1 MKKIN
6 TNIKNN
12 RKLIYLSLLNS
23 DNKSLENGKIKFANK
38 ILYNLSSNDYL
49 GLSKDKDLINE
60 SISWTKKFGT
70 SLSSSRL
77 VSGTLDKIS
86 NIEKAISKYKK
97 KEKTLILGS
106 GFQCNATVIPVLI
119 DNTIGRRNKA
129 VLFSDR
135 LNHSSI
141 NYGCVVSRQTI
152 KRYNHLDYN
161 HLESLI
167 KKNKH
172 VPRKIIISETIFS
185 MDGDK
190 ADIDILRFLSQKYG
204 CLLYLDEA
212 HATGVFGTNGY
223 GLTPSSNH
231 FKSEYEVVVGTFSK
245 AFGSYGSY
253 VSTSDFIIK
262 KIINSCAGL
271 IYSTAL
277 PPSTLGSIN
286 AAVKKI
292 PNLKKVRINLI
303 ENSNFLISQ
312 IKKIGLKTSN
322 TCSHIIPII
331 FSKESECLKASK
343 KLRCFGFFVSSIISP
358 TVPKSSPRLRIS
370 LTKFITK
377 RVILNFLNF
386 FTNK

>member
-1 MKKIN
+1 VEKIN

-12 RKLIYLSLLNS
+12 RKLIYLSLLDS
-23 DNKSLENGKIKFANK
+23 DNKSLANGKIKLADK
-38 ILYNLSSNDYL
+38 ILHNFSSNDYL
-49 GLSKDKDLINE
+49 GLSKDKDLIKE

-77 VSGTLDKIS
+77 VSGTIDKIGD
-86 NIEKAISKYKK
+86 IEKKISKYKK
-97 KEKTLILGS
+97 KEKSLILGS
-106 GFQCNATVIPVLI
+106 GFQCNTTVIPVLI
-119 DNTIGRRNKA
+119 DNTIGKRNKA
-129 VLFSDR
+129 VLLSDR

-141 NYGCVVSRQTI
+141 NHGCIVSRQQI

-172 VPRKIIISETIFS
+172 IPRKMIISETIFS

-190 ADIDILRFLSQKYG
+190 ADIDTLRFLSKKYG

-223 GLTPSSNH
+223 GLTPSTDH
-231 FKSEYEVVVGTFSK
+231 SESDYEVVVGTFSK

-253 VSTSDFIIK
+253 VSSSDYIIK

-277 PPSTLGSIN
+277 PPSTLGSIS

-292 PNLKKVRINLI
+292 PKLKKERMELI
-303 ENSNFLISQ
+303 KNSNFLISQ
-312 IKKIGLKTSN
+312 IQKIGLRTSN

-331 FSKESECLKASK
+331 FSEESECIKVSK
-343 KLRCFGFFVSSIISP
+343 ELRCFGFFVSSILSP

-370 LTKFITK
+370 LTKFITRK
-377 RVILNFLNF
+377 EIKNFLNF
-386 FTNK
+386 FTFN